1 MLSMKEVT
9 IAEFESNFDAY
20 QDRIE
25 AGEKIMIIQPDGRKV
40 VAVPAKEL
48 EPSTEHMSDEE
59 WYNLYNDHSEGS

>member
-9 IAEFESNFDAY
+9 IADYESNVDAY

-25 AGEKIMIIQPDGRKV
+25 AGEKIMIVQPDGRRV

-48 EPSTEHMSDEE
+48 EPSTEQMSDEE
-59 WYNLYNDHSEGS
+59 WYNLYSNHSEGS